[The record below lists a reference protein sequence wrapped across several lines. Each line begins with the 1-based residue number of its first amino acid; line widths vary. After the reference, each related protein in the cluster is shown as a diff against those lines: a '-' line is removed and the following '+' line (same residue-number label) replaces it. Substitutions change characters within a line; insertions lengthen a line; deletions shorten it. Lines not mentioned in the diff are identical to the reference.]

1 MEMRAA
7 LYLRVSTTRQAEKE
21 LSIPDQSRQ
30 LTAYCAGKG
39 WSVAAEYTE
48 RGASGTNENRP
59 ELQRLMSDA
68 TRVEKPFDV
77 VVVHSFSRFFR
88 DAYKFEFHRRKLE
101 KQAEEHT
108 SELQSLM
115 RHSYA
120 VLCLK

>member
-48 RGASGTNENRP
+48 RGASGTNANRP

-68 TRVEKPFDV
+68 TRVEKTFDV
-77 VVVHSFSRFFR
+77 AVVHSFSRFFR
-88 DAYKFEFHRRKLE
+88 DAYTLKFHLRKRE
-101 KQAEEHT
+101 KHGARVA
-108 SELQSLM
+108 SLTQETEKA
-115 RHSYA
+115 REG
-120 VLCLK
+120 KE